1 MSSDKPKG
9 PKPCGAKTSRGTA
22 CQAPAMENGRCRVHG
37 GATPS
42 GIASPHFKHGRNSK
56 AFKALGVH
64 YREAL
69 NDPELLNPKRTIA
82 AQNAIVEKAGD
93 RLEELDSPKFRE
105 VAVLKYGTLMDAWQE
120 GDASKMGA
128 AIRDLGSHL
137 RRGAHED
144 QALRSLADQVQKL
157 YKQQIDYWSVAFS
170 ARASFSAEEMRMSV
184 RVLLDA
190 MLDEG
195 VSRAQASR
203 IMERW
208 DQVLFDGRLGFAGQ
222 AREVTPEP

>member
-1 MSSDKPKG
+1 MSGEKPKG

-82 AQNAIVEKAGD
+82 AQNAIVEKVGD

-105 VAVLKYGTLMDAWQE
+105 VAVSKYDALMDAWQE